1 MYAKQGQKISAF
13 IDKIKIIPLTEEK
26 YISFTIEDLK
36 FVDSL
41 SFLPSS
47 LEKLVENLKNGDK
60 NDLSAFHVT
69 KHFMK
74 LEYPD
79 ITDEQMLLLCQKG
92 VVPYEY
98 MNSFDKYNET
108 QLPPIEAFRNKLND
122 EECNPKDYQHALK
135 VWNTF
140 KIKNLHDYWKLYLT
154 TDVTL
159 LADVFEAFRNKW
171 MESFSLDPAYYI
183 TLPSLGNDTALM
195 TYGKSVQL
203 MNKYQS
209 HIYFEIENNIK
220 GGNSCIMT
228 RYAKANNPYINGY
241 DPKKPTTYI
250 IYFDKNSYIQ
260 L

>member
-1 MYAKQGQKISAF
+1 MAVRIISFKDDEDYIKVHDHDHITGKYVGAAHNKCNLNRNFKNFKIPVIFHNLKGYDSHFIIKALSKYKLKKEHIFEKLMYAKQGQKISAF

-36 FVDSL
+36 FIDSL

-98 MNSFDKYNET
+98 MDSFDKYNET
-108 QLPPIEAFRNKLND
+108 QLPPIESFRNKLND
-122 EECNPKDYQHALK
+122 EECNPKGIHLRLK
-135 VWNTF
+135 TCM
-140 KIKNLHDYWKLYLT
+140 I
-154 TDVTL
+154 
-159 LADVFEAFRNKW
+159 
-171 MESFSLDPAYYI
+171 I
-183 TLPSLGNDTALM
+183 GN
-195 TYGKSVQL
+195 
-203 MNKYQS
+203 
-209 HIYFEIENNIK
+209 HI
-220 GGNSCIMT
+220 
-228 RYAKANNPYINGY
+228 
-241 DPKKPTTYI
+241 
-250 IYFDKNSYIQ
+250 
-260 L
+260 